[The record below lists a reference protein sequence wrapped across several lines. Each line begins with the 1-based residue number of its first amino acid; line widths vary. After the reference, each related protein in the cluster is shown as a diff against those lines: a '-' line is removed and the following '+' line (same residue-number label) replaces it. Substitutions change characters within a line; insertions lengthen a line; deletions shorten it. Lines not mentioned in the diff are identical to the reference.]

1 MRFPWFWKY
10 FPTAKIGNLKWGWGG
25 VVWRDTDNVYK
36 LKLFRVGCSCSF
48 LLCTH
53 DLQNSPDCSIYHMYV
68 FHQTCVCF
76 SPPNVSNGRN
86 LGQFMSE
93 QMLFPD
99 VGKDSRVQFDN
110 TSLHPQ
116 MTTCVTCE
124 HRTRVLDMAIRSNI
138 QITFTFPSQM

>member
-1 MRFPWFWKY
+1 MR
-10 FPTAKIGNLKWGWGG
+10 GE
-25 VVWRDTDNVYK
+25 RDNVYK
-36 LKLFRVGCSCSF
+36 SKHFKGQGVF
-48 LLCTH
+48 LLYVCTH
-53 DLQNSPDCSIYHMYV
+53 DLQNSPDCSIYQMCV

-124 HRTRVLDMAIRSNI
+124 HRAMAIRFNI
-138 QITFTFPSQM
+138 QINFIYVSQSNVNIDITEKSRSVPISTDTQEAPV